1 MDFGNS
7 LPFGGSVTIAGVI
20 YVGTSLLVSG
30 PFIGERMIE
39 LSGWDKQCQS
49 IIHSELTANQPAPS
63 FSPQISCNSILG
75 MWMGSQGK
83 AWCARYGD
91 RLINPLGDQLNAQ
104 RRRVEELNRR
114 RLSNAVSKTT
124 SRCSCAANL
133 ALETNRTAFALHAG
147 SIRLVNPSAVKHLQS
162 TLVTALNAPLC
173 SMKGAMR

>member
-1 MDFGNS
+1 MDFGNN
-7 LPFGGSVTIAGVI
+7 LPFGGSATIAGAL
-20 YVGTSLLVSG
+20 YVGASLLVTG
-30 PFIGERMIE
+30 PLIGERMIE
-39 LSGWDKQCQS
+39 VSGWNKQCQS

-63 FSPQISCNSILG
+63 FTPQISCNSILG
-75 MWMGSQGK
+75 MWMRSQGK

-104 RRRVEELNRR
+104 RRRMEELNMR
-114 RLSNAVSKTT
+114 RLSNAVAKFT

-162 TLVTALNAPLC
+162 TLVTALNSSLC